1 METLHTIRK
10 WLDKIVGTI
19 CIFLFALMVVV
30 GSYQIITRFIFNNPS
45 TISEELLTYSFAWMA
60 MFATAYVFGKR
71 DHMRMTFVVDKL
83 APAQRKVLEIVLEVL
98 VIAFAAIVLIYGG
111 FNIMGLTMTQKT
123 ASLGVMM
130 GQVYAVVP
138 LSGIL
143 IAIYGILNVV
153 DLCKGTKEKKRR
165 RNNYEHCTCIRTD
178 YFSPLDYHADCRCA
192 DRSSTWCIFRM
203 CNSSNHGFECSRT
216 DRMPENLLRYLC
228 IQPACYPVLYSCR
241 KYYE

>member
-1 METLHTIRK
+1 MIILNNIRK
-10 WLDKIVGTI
+10 VINTVIKIACILLFGFMVIIGT
-19 CIFLFALMVVV
+19 
-30 GSYQIITRFIFNNPS
+30 YQILVRYIFNSPS
-45 TISEELLTYSFAWMA
+45 TVSEELLTYSFAWMA

-138 LSGIL
+138 ISGIL

-153 DLCKGTKEKKRR
+153 DLCKGYERKEEEEK
-165 RNNYEHCTCIRTD
+165 
-178 YFSPLDYHADCRCA
+178 
-192 DRSSTWCIFRM
+192 
-203 CNSSNHGFECSRT
+203 
-216 DRMPENLLRYLC
+216 
-228 IQPACYPVLYSCR
+228 
-241 KYYE
+241 